1 MIIRKNEGSN
11 TFHLDLIFVKYRLPA
26 IFSLIP
32 NRLRQMFVR
41 NERERQVVNIYRLGE
56 SIAVLLLVV
65 IGVTIWVRRVR
76 STQRRRA
83 LEQILARYYS
93 GLALVR
99 YVMLNRHC
107 SEEAAYQRLATFVKQ
122 QMPLD
127 DQSSIDRMLAYDR
140 QSLLEHAC
148 SILVHNPDE
157 IDKI

>member
-1 MIIRKNEGSN
+1 
-11 TFHLDLIFVKYRLPA
+11 
-26 IFSLIP
+26 
-32 NRLRQMFVR
+32 MFVR
-41 NERERQVVNIYRLGE
+41 NERERQVVNIYRLGK

-65 IGVTIWVRRVR
+65 IGITIWVRRAR
-76 STQRRRA
+76 SRQRRRA

-140 QSLLEHAC
+140 QSLLERAR
-148 SILVHNPDE
+148 SILVHDPDE
-157 IDKI
+157 IDEI